1 MYSAKGTRFRKTLA
15 NNEEE
20 EEVKEENGGERGWKK
35 QKARKIGG
43 NFYNV

>member
-20 EEVKEENGGERGWKK
+20 EEEVKEENGGERG
-35 QKARKIGG
+35 
-43 NFYNV
+43 